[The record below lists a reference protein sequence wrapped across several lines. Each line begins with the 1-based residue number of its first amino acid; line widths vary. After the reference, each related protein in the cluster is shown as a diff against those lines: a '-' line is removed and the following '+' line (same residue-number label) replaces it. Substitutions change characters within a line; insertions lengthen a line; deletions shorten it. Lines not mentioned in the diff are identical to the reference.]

1 MSDLEIKRS
10 PLAVIMLTVFID
22 LIGFGIVIP
31 VLPFYVSSERFNASP
46 RMVGVLF
53 ASYSLMQLV
62 FSPVL
67 GRMSDR
73 YGRRPVLF
81 WSIIGTGIGFLILG
95 GAQTLAMLFAGRIL
109 DGITGGNISTA
120 HAYVA
125 DVTKPEERAKGM
137 GLIGAAFGV
146 GFILGPAIGGILTR
160 YGMSAP
166 FYFAAALAFLNA
178 LLLYFVLPESLTAE
192 RRQALEREHAQQ
204 PPASRFERLMQPQL
218 LVVLLIYFLFVVAF
232 SIMTTTFALY
242 TMFRFNYD
250 AQHNGYLFA
259 FIGIIAATVQGVLI
273 GKIVKR
279 TGEVTLVRAGAL
291 IFTVGLTLLPFV
303 APERGGLAALL
314 AVMATFAF
322 GNSLATPSLNSLTS
336 QSATERDQGAVLG
349 LSQSASSLA
358 RVVGPLI
365 GAYMIAAP
373 NAARGMDDHS
383 LRLTFWTAAFVTFLA
398 FLVSLLLPRFR
409 HATRAD
415 AASMSMNNVDD
426 RLIKTTFGQGG
437 D

>member
-1 MSDLEIKRS
+1 MKRS

-53 ASYSLMQLV
+53 ASYSLMQLI

-95 GAQTLAMLFAGRIL
+95 GAQTLAMLFIGRIL

-146 GFILGPAIGGILTR
+146 GFIIGPALGGILTR
-160 YGMSAP
+160 YGISAP

-178 LLLYFVLPESLTAE
+178 LMLYFVLPESLTAE
-192 RRQALEREHAQQ
+192 RREELRREHATR
-204 PPASRFERLMQPQL
+204 PPTSRFEKLRNPQL
-218 LVVLLIYFLFVVAF
+218 ATVLLVYFLFVVAF
-232 SIMTTTFALY
+232 SIMTTSFALY
-242 TMFRFNYD
+242 TMYRFDYD

-259 FIGIIAATVQGVLI
+259 VIGIIAATVQGVLI
-273 GKIVKR
+273 GRIVKR
-279 TGEVTLVRAGAL
+279 TGEVALVRVGAL
-291 IFTVGLTLLPFV
+291 IFTIGLALLPFV
-303 APERGGLAALL
+303 SPERGGLSALL
-314 AVMATFAF
+314 IILGTFAF
-322 GNSLATPSLNSLTS
+322 GNSLATPSLTSLTS
-336 QSATERDQGAVLG
+336 QSAGAAEQGAVLG
-349 LSQSASSLA
+349 LSQSAGSLA
-358 RVVGPLI
+358 RVVGPLL
-365 GAYMIAAP
+365 GAYMIASP
-373 NAARGMDDHS
+373 NAPRGMDDRS
-383 LRLTFWTAAFVTFLA
+383 LLLTFWTAAAVTLVA

-409 HATRAD
+409 QTQSDDDLGVADRAEV
-415 AASMSMNNVDD
+415 N
-426 RLIKTTFGQGG
+426 LIKTSFGQGNG
-437 D
+437 